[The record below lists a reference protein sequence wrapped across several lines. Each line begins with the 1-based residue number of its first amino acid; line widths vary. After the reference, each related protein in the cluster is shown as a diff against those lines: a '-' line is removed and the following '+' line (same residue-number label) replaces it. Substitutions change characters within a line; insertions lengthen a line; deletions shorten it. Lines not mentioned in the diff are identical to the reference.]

1 MAIHHL
7 PAPTPIPVAPR
18 PHVPRVSIGVPVFNG
33 EAFIETALRSLLTQT
48 YTDIEVV
55 ISDNASTDRTE
66 EICRRI
72 AAEDSRVRYS
82 RASANRGL
90 VWNHRRA
97 LAMARGEFF
106 MFAPHDDW
114 FAPSYVEAAVQ
125 ALDADPEVSF
135 AHAVTVLVDEDGTE
149 IGRELTRQ
157 RMQDPSPS
165 IRFWDMLTVQGGIN
179 WYGLARRR
187 LMQRIGRYEALPR
200 SERIVLA
207 ELALWGPFALLP
219 AGLYFRRIHAGQATA
234 LRRDRKS
241 ELRRLDPAKAHGW
254 RATTPAMLVEYVLLF
269 AGAVLRSPL
278 SARERVRTFGYLARW
293 VVAKVP
299 PFRLTDPRTTDVAIE
314 QTGDGSL
321 PEGRTGIGY

>member
-1 MAIHHL
+1 MAIHQL
-7 PAPTPIPVAPR
+7 KIPTPIPVALR

-48 YTDIEVV
+48 FTDIEIV

-72 AAEDSRVRYS
+72 AAEDRRVRYS

-97 LAMARGEFF
+97 LAMAHGEFF

-114 FAPSYVEAAVQ
+114 FAPGYVASAVEA
-125 ALDADPEVSF
+125 LEADPDISF
-135 AHAVTVLVDEDGTE
+135 AHAVTVLVDEHGIE

-165 IRFWDMLTVQGGIN
+165 IRFWDMLTVQGGVN

-187 LMQRIGRYEALPR
+187 LIQRIGRYEALPR

-234 LRRDRKS
+234 LRRDRQA

-254 RATTPAMLVEYVLLF
+254 RATTAAMLAEYVLLF
-269 AGAVLRSPL
+269 IRAAARAPL
-278 SARERVRTFGYLARW
+278 SGRERVRTFGYLGRW
-293 VVAKVP
+293 VAAKLP
-299 PFRLTDPRTTDVAIE
+299 PFRLTDPRTISVAIE
-314 QTGDGSL
+314 HTGNGSL

>member
-1 MAIHHL
+1 MAIHRL
-7 PAPTPIPVAPR
+7 QFPPSIPPASLAQ
-18 PHVPRVSIGVPVFNG
+18 VPRVSIGVPVYNG
-33 EAFIETALRSLLTQT
+33 EAFIETALRSLLAQT
-48 YTDIEVV
+48 FTDIEVV

-72 AAEDSRVRYS
+72 ADEDRRVRYS

-97 LAMARGEFF
+97 LAMARGEYF

-114 FAPSYVEAAVQ
+114 FAPEYVQACVE
-125 ALDADPEVSF
+125 ALDADPDVTV
-135 AHAVTVLVDEDGTE
+135 AHAMTVLVDEDGTE

-157 RMQDPSPS
+157 RMQHPSPS
-165 IRFWDMLTVQGGIN
+165 IRFWDVLTVQGGIN
-179 WYGLARRR
+179 WYGLTRRR
-187 LMQRIGRYEALPR
+187 LMHRIGRYRALPR

-254 RATTPAMLVEYVLLF
+254 RASTAAMLAEYVLLF
-269 AGAVLRSPL
+269 AGAVARAPMDS
-278 SARERVRTFGYLARW
+278 RERVRTFLYLGRW
-293 VVAKVP
+293 VLAKLP
-299 PFRLTDPRTTDVAIE
+299 PFRLTDPRTTSLAIE
-314 QTGDGSL
+314 RTGDGRL